1 MTIARTGS
9 PAGRQPSGTPSSGF
23 LSRALLACALAA
35 ALIAACSGKPEPF
48 VCSDKLGCVDLGP
61 DDPVKIGVIQAL
73 SGKVASLGQEQV
85 RGLELALAKRG
96 GLVAG
101 RTVDLPTE
109 DTGCRP
115 EGGANT
121 ALKLVA
127 DPAVLAIF
135 GTTCSG
141 DAATASMVMSE
152 AGLSMISG
160 NNSAPFLTSV
170 AGRRAPKWQPG
181 YFRTAPN
188 EEASGPAAATYA
200 FKTLGIRQAA
210 TVNDG
215 DIYTSGLTEGF
226 KQEFERLGGR
236 ITLSATVNKSD
247 TNMAPVLT
255 GAVNSGA
262 QLLFFPLFQPEGNHV
277 LRQARQMP
285 EMKNIA
291 LMSDGSLI
299 EATFLADV
307 QQDALGMYF
316 VGPTPPDLT
325 PEVAALRQAYIE
337 RYKMDP
343 PTMYYQS
350 AYDAANILFD
360 AIEKV
365 AKRDSKGTLHVGR
378 QALRDALYATA
389 GFRGVTGT
397 LGCNEFGD
405 CAPPRFNVLRLDDL
419 SKGVDG
425 LRANVLFTYAPGN
438 AR

>member
-1 MTIARTGS
+1 MTPVRTRP
-9 PAGRQPSGTPSSGF
+9 PAAF
-23 LSRALLACALAA
+23 LACVCAVLLLLACSREQA
-35 ALIAACSGKPEPF
+35 PF
-48 VCSDKLGCVDLGP
+48 VCSDKLGCVELGP
-61 DDPVKIGVIQAL
+61 DDPLKIGVIQAL

-85 RGLELALAKRG
+85 RGLELALVKRNN
-96 GLVAG
+96 LVAG
-101 RTVDLPTE
+101 RTVALPTE

-115 EGGANT
+115 EGGANS
-121 ALKLVA
+121 ALRLVA

-170 AGRRAPKWQPG
+170 AGRRAPKWQSG

-188 EEASGPAAATYA
+188 EESSGPAAATYA
-200 FKTLGIRQAA
+200 FKTLGIRAAA

-247 TNMAPVLT
+247 TNMGPVLK
-255 GAVNSGA
+255 AVANSGA
-262 QLLFFPLFQPEGNHV
+262 ELVFFPLFQPEGNHM
-277 LRQARQMP
+277 LRQARKMP
-285 EMKNIA
+285 EMARIT

-299 EATFLADV
+299 EGTFLADV
-307 QQDALGMYF
+307 GQDALGMYF
-316 VGPTPPDLT
+316 VGPTPPERT
-325 PEVAALRQAYIE
+325 PELEALRKAYIE
-337 RYKMDP
+337 RYKMEP

-350 AYDAANILFD
+350 AYDAANILLE

-365 AKRDSKGTLHVGR
+365 ARRDSKNTVYIGR

-389 GFRGVTGT
+389 GFKGVTGT
-397 LGCNEFGD
+397 LSCNEFGD
-405 CAPPRFNVLRLDDL
+405 CAPQRFNVLRLDDL
-419 SKGVDG
+419 AKGVEG
-425 LRANVLFTYAPGN
+425 LRANVLFTYAPGTN
-438 AR
+438 Q